1 MSGAVP
7 GDPARVGHLAAVTA
21 DGNAYFR
28 RVDASDMDR
37 VAVFGIGSTN
47 FRSVAAA
54 PDGEFLTDVAVERTR
69 PCELADQVL
78 AAVEALER
86 ECGTVDAV
94 AVATAGLVDADAGV
108 VAAFDPPAG
117 ETIEAVDLGRPLAD
131 RGLPLALENDA
142 SAAALGE
149 WYFGA
154 RADERCLAHV
164 TIGTGIGG
172 GVVTNGRLHRG
183 AHGQAGEFGLIPVGP
198 HDLASTGVTGAWEAV
213 ASGRGI
219 PEFFRYCLAESDAE
233 RALDPDAQ
241 SGHDPGDGDLT
252 AADVFD
258 AAPDDPVAAECLER
272 VARYDA
278 AGVGAVCNVVDP
290 DLVTL
295 GGGVVS
301 AHPEWTIAGVERH
314 LEEFCFVDEPDVR
327 TTALGDHAGLYGAL
341 ATYRARRDS
350 LAAE

>member
-1 MSGAVP
+1 
-7 GDPARVGHLAAVTA
+7 
-21 DGNAYFR
+21 
-28 RVDASDMDR
+28 MDR
-37 VAVFGIGSTN
+37 VAAFGIGSTN
-47 FRSVAAA
+47 FRSVAAT
-54 PDGEFLTDVAVERTR
+54 PDGEFLTDVTVERTR
-69 PCELADQVL
+69 PRELADQVL
-78 AAVEALER
+78 DAVETLER
-86 ECGTVDAV
+86 TCGAVDAV
-94 AVATAGLVDADAGV
+94 AVATAGLVDVDAGV
-108 VAAFDPPAG
+108 VTAFDTPVG
-117 ETIEAVDLGRPLAD
+117 ETIEAVDLGGPLAERD
-131 RGLPLALENDA
+131 LALALENDA

-172 GVVTNGRLHRG
+172 GVVTDGTLHRG

-219 PEFFRYCLAESDAE
+219 PEFFEYCLAEADAVSDLAVSE
-233 RALDPDAQ
+233 V
-241 SGHDPGDGDLT
+241 T

-258 AAPDDPVAAECLER
+258 AAPEDPAAADCLER
-272 VARYDA
+272 VARYNA

-290 DLVTL
+290 GLVTL

-301 AHPEWTIAGVERH
+301 AHPEWTVAGIERH
-314 LEEFCFVDEPDVR
+314 LDEFCFVDEPEIR

-341 ATYRARRDS
+341 AAYRARGDS
-350 LAAE
+350 LDVE